1 MLSASAM
8 LETVTSSE
16 TTFYDLK
23 PSKMWVAVF
32 TIPRHEK
39 RVEEHFKVREIESF
53 LPLYQTK
60 CKWKN
65 GTKKMLQLP
74 LFSSYIFVRID
85 SSGYRPVLA
94 VPGVISII
102 GRSGIR
108 LPVSDSYIN
117 FLRDGL
123 RQGKIEPYPSL
134 PEGARVRIRC
144 GVMAGMEGI
153 VLRKKNNC
161 RVVLTIEMIMKSITV
176 EVEADDIEPV
186 DSPSNSRP
194 YWLPATA

>member
-1 MLSASAM
+1 M
-8 LETVTSSE
+8 LETITSS
-16 TTFYDLK
+16 DAASNGLK
-23 PSKMWVAVF
+23 PPKVWVAVF

-39 RVEEHFKVREIESF
+39 RVEEHLTVREIESF
-53 LPLYQTK
+53 LPLYQTM

-102 GRSGIR
+102 GRSGVR
-108 LPVSDSYIN
+108 LPVSDSYIHC
-117 FLRDGL
+117 LREGL
-123 RQGKIEPYPSL
+123 CRGKIEPYRSI
-134 PEGARVRIRC
+134 PEGARVRIRS

-153 VLRKKNNC
+153 LLRKKNNC
-161 RVVLTIEMIMKSITV
+161 RVVLTLELIMKSITV
-176 EVEADDIEPV
+176 EVEADNIEPA
-186 DSPSNSRP
+186 DSPSKTHP